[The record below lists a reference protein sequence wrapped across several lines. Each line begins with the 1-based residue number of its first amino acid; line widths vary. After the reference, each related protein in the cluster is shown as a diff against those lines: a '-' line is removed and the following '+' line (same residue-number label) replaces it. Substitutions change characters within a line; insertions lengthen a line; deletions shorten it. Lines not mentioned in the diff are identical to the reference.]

1 MKKDKQIK
9 IFGFHPLMFLFFVA
23 VCALHLFAV
32 KEWGIKKLY
41 HPLLTPLFIIFVLG
55 YGLNFIGDSVPYL
68 NKIGLGFLL
77 CIFVPSYLV
86 YKGWIPQD
94 LADKC
99 NENFFSTK
107 TPNNHLGS
115 DFANFF
121 ITCVIA
127 GSILS
132 VDRNLLKRSLSKFL
146 PLTLIVCLLAILSV
160 GFVGF
165 LFNYQK
171 PEGFSTQGS
180 FLDSI
185 FYVAVPLTNGGTNL
199 GINGFANG
207 IYKDAFPQLDQ
218 KTIRTAIIV
227 PLIMARCLSILFAG
241 LMYVIFDKTKF
252 SGKGKLEYKN
262 NKLTPKPTE
271 KKTPLEYKNIGMGL
285 TMIFVLFSLSSLL
298 NKLLWG
304 YLESLVYFILFLIL
318 IRVFNLLSQENQSHI
333 SQAGQVISK
342 NFTTPILAGLGM
354 TVKWQQL
361 MGGIK
366 QIPVLTMV
374 LTVLLVVV
382 LVSFVLAKAFG
393 FYPFETSITAG
404 LGALSVGGTGH
415 LGIMSISKRD
425 NLLPFIMIA
434 TRIIGPIIYTLAYF
448 LFKFFYMS

>member
-9 IFGFHPLMFLFFVA
+9 IFGFHPLMFLFFAA

-99 NENFFSTK
+99 NKNFFSAK

-146 PLTLIVCLLAILSV
+146 PLTLIVCLVAILSV

-171 PEGFSTQGS
+171 PEGFSTKGS

-218 KTIRTAIIV
+218 ETVRTAIVV

-285 TMIFVLFSLSSLL
+285 TMIFVLFSLSGLL

-374 LTVLLVVV
+374 LTALLVVV

-393 FYPFETSITAG
+393 FYPFETSLTAG

>member
-1 MKKDKQIK
+1 
-9 IFGFHPLMFLFFVA
+9 
-23 VCALHLFAV
+23 
-32 KEWGIKKLY
+32 
-41 HPLLTPLFIIFVLG
+41 
-55 YGLNFIGDSVPYL
+55 
-68 NKIGLGFLL
+68 
-77 CIFVPSYLV
+77 
-86 YKGWIPQD
+86 
-94 LADKC
+94 
-99 NENFFSTK
+99 
-107 TPNNHLGS
+107 
-115 DFANFF
+115 
-121 ITCVIA
+121 
-127 GSILS
+127 
-132 VDRNLLKRSLSKFL
+132 
-146 PLTLIVCLLAILSV
+146 
-160 GFVGF
+160 
-165 LFNYQK
+165 
-171 PEGFSTQGS
+171 
-180 FLDSI
+180 
-185 FYVAVPLTNGGTNL
+185 
-199 GINGFANG
+199 
-207 IYKDAFPQLDQ
+207 
-218 KTIRTAIIV
+218 
-227 PLIMARCLSILFAG
+227 
-241 LMYVIFDKTKF
+241 
-252 SGKGKLEYKN
+252 
-262 NKLTPKPTE
+262 
-271 KKTPLEYKNIGMGL
+271 MGL
-285 TMIFVLFSLSSLL
+285 TMIFVLFSLSGLL

-393 FYPFETSITAG
+393 FYSFETSLTAG